1 MNEHQSNQV
10 ESIDVTDPQ
19 CNVQV
24 PTRDS
29 NKKPSLLEVL
39 RHHIKSFNGSDD
51 AREWLKH
58 IQSKFSA
65 FNLTFKERF
74 QIIPYFF
81 EDDVFIW
88 YALNQDK
95 VQSYAHLCQLFI
107 HEYFK
112 LKQNSDLDAN
122 VDLGTTNKYLL
133 LRQPVVTNEIA
144 HDYGLGF
151 QKDKSS
157 SIQLTGA
164 VVTRPNS
171 KTTPQH
177 ITSSSPSQHISSST
191 QSPNDFN
198 YSNPDEKSFD
208 ITMLKEYQFND
219 KQVQKGLNG
228 LKENINTSFVYQ
240 DGILDKLASIPYGK
254 TKRKLFYIPSSMI
267 KHLLISYHN
276 NPLIGGYFAIR
287 RTLEKLKQQFWWP
300 DRPLLFPDN

>member
-122 VDLGTTNKYLL
+122 VNLGQTNKYLL
-133 LRQPVVTNEIA
+133 LRFE
-144 HDYGLGF
+144 
-151 QKDKSS
+151 KDKSS
-157 SIQLTGA
+157 SIQLIGA
-164 VVTRPNS
+164 VVIRPKS

-177 ITSSSPSQHISSST
+177 ITSSSPSQHISSSST

-198 YSNPDEKSFD
+198 YSNPDKKSFD
-208 ITMLKEYQFND
+208 ITKLKEYQFND
-219 KQVQKGLNG
+219 KQVQKVLND
-228 LKENINTSFVYQ
+228 LKENTNMSFVYQ
-240 DGILDKLASIPYGK
+240 DGILYKLASIPHGK
-254 TKRKLFYIPSSMI
+254 TPRKLFYIPSSMI

-300 DRPLLFPDN
+300 DRPLLLPDN